1 MNRFIV
7 AEGIENVFSEQV
19 QIPTIVL
26 WNRLEGRP
34 RRPDF
39 SRALKA
45 EVRDPLWML
54 TRQWQM
60 GEFIGED
67 AGSPVTAKIA
77 WKTDKVTEVHS
88 PAGEDQPYDPNFPL
102 EALIEARPVAL
113 TVASQ
118 PHNAD
123 IRLMLGRRWNQLLVE
138 GGHGARVPDF
148 KTAYA
153 FSEPDSSATSD
164 FRLTAHA
171 ATWQTLAAIAAR
183 AIDGGKL
190 LQHLRGG
197 GLASDGLGL
206 VEPEK
211 SAIDSLGTAFLTW
224 ANKLYFQPQENTQF
238 WKPGQLEYEAGLSAP
253 HGERPAALSAS
264 EYHGG
269 SLEWFSFDA
278 VPAGQHDEP
287 GSSTPAQVT
296 SFMPTTVQFEGM
308 PNTRH
313 WTFEEGVTNFGNID
327 PDTTDIAKLLLIEF
341 GLVFAND
348 WFMLPIDL
356 PLGSLTEI
364 VGLAVTNV
372 FDERFWIGPAVTA
385 TDPVQSWRMFRLT
398 PKGAT
403 DDRLFLPA
411 TTQAALESAPVEA
424 AVWLRDEV
432 SNMVWGIETVV
443 QLADGSSRPGREVA
457 LELHA
462 KYQAAV
468 PTTAPPVGEDEE
480 NEAKIKYTLMTPVPE
495 HWIPFIPV
503 HIEGN
508 NREIQLQRAAMPR
521 LLEGLTGVVP
531 EKISP
536 RTQLLREGLDAV
548 TASSYYIAEEEVPR
562 AGTVVETMW
571 QRCRWLGGRVI
582 IWLGHQRTIG
592 RGEGSSGLAFDT
604 LLPKQPKTTP

>member
-1 MNRFIV
+1 MNRFV
-7 AEGIENVFSEQV
+7 VTEGIENVLSAQV
-19 QIPTIVL
+19 RIPTIVM

-67 AGSPVTAKIA
+67 AGSPVTAKVA
-77 WKTDKVTEVHS
+77 WKTDQITEVHGL
-88 PAGEDQPYDPNFPL
+88 AGEVQPYDPNFPL
-102 EALIEARPVAL
+102 EVLIEARPVAFTSAGRL
-113 TVASQ
+113 
-118 PHNAD
+118 HNAD
-123 IRLMLGRRWNQLLVE
+123 LRLMLGRRWKQLLVSE
-138 GGHGARVPDF
+138 GHGARVPDF
-148 KTAYA
+148 KTTYSFTA
-153 FSEPDSSATSD
+153 PDPAVANDFPLTS
-164 FRLTAHA
+164 HA
-171 ATWQTLAAIAAR
+171 ATWQTLAAIADR
-183 AIDGGKL
+183 AIDGGQL
-190 LQHLRGG
+190 LEHLRDGG
-197 GLASDGLGL
+197 VASDGLGL
-206 VEPEK
+206 VDPEK
-211 SAIDSLGTAFLTW
+211 SAIDTLGATFLAW
-224 ANKLYFQPQENTQF
+224 AQRLYFQPQPNMQH
-238 WKPGQLEYEAGLSAP
+238 WKPGHLEYEAGLSAP
-253 HGERPAALSAS
+253 HGEQLAALSAS

-269 SLEWFSFDA
+269 RLDWFNFDA
-278 VPAGQHDEP
+278 VPPGEHDAP
-287 GSSTPAQVT
+287 GTSPPAQVT
-296 SFMPTTVQFEGM
+296 SFMPTTIQFEGM

-327 PDTTDIAKLLLIEF
+327 PDTTDLAKLLLIEF

-356 PLGSLTEI
+356 PLGSLTDI

-372 FDERFWIGPAVTA
+372 FDERFWIEPAVTA
-385 TDPVQSWRMFRLT
+385 GDPVQSWRMFRLT
-398 PKGAT
+398 PKGAA

-411 TTQAALESAPVEA
+411 TTQAALESAPVES
-424 AVWLRDEV
+424 VTCLRDEV

-443 QLADGSSRPGREVA
+443 QLADGLSRPGREVA

-468 PTTAPPVGEDEE
+468 PTPAPPAEE
-480 NEAKIKYTLMTPVPE
+480 NDAKIKYSLMTSVPE

-531 EKISP
+531 EKIAP

-548 TASSYYIAEEEVPR
+548 PAVSYYVAEEEVPR
-562 AGTVVETMW
+562 AGTVLEASW
-571 QRCRWLGGRVI
+571 QRCRWRGGRVI
-582 IWLGHQRTIG
+582 TWLGYQRTLG
-592 RGEGSSGLAFDT
+592 RGEGSSGLAFDIV
-604 LLPKQPKTTP
+604 LPKQPKTTS